1 MSFEAFRLIV
11 NRFGV
16 GSAGGTRA
24 VVVDAAPDRIREGGR
39 PLAGLPG
46 VGHVTA
52 GGDRTE
58 IAIGSGAY
66 RFEVDGGVE

>member
-1 MSFEAFRLIV
+1 ML
-11 NRFGV
+11 
-16 GSAGGTRA
+16 
-24 VVVDAAPDRIREGGR
+24 DAAPDRIREGGR

-52 GGDRTE
+52 GEDRTE